1 MLGVFATITC
11 TPLPSLNLQFSYLYS
26 FSRFFIWPLQ
36 NFLFVINS
44 TWEIHFSTL
53 CSVVLNFWECQSN
66 RSSKYCVSYSK
77 PCLIKNVPWFHGIIV
92 SFSSFFALQPQ
103 NSMPD
108 VVVWLISGTKRIA
121 SFRIPA
127 YDVLYSPNVES
138 CGQYCSKVFNMFM
151 KVTRVCG
158 HASGLF
164 SARNW

>member
-1 MLGVFATITC
+1 MSEKPLIEIFCELQQAMFDKKC
-11 TPLPSLNLQFSYLYS
+11 TLI
-26 FSRFFIWPLQ
+26 SRE
-36 NFLFVINS
+36 
-44 TWEIHFSTL
+44 T
-53 CSVVLNFWECQSN
+53 
-66 RSSKYCVSYSK
+66 
-77 PCLIKNVPWFHGIIV
+77 V

-164 SARNW
+164 SARN